1 MIIFMFGIVLTIV
14 LFIAMGFV
22 RGEGMSWRVNK
33 KQLLALVGVLVIVFS
48 CYVSIPAGHTGVVTT
63 FGSVENYTLEAGM
76 HFKLPWQEV
85 IKMDNRVQKST
96 QDMSC
101 FSSDIQ
107 EVSMTYTVNYQI
119 SKQDAMT
126 IYKTIGIGYYDTVI
140 APCITESVKIVTAQY
155 TAEDLVSSRSLM
167 ASQIEEVLS
176 QKLAAYNIELV
187 GASIENM
194 DFTDAFTDAVEAK
207 QVAEQNKLRAE
218 TEAQQRVL
226 EANAAAE
233 IKRIEAEADAYELTT
248 RAEAEAEAN
257 RKIAESLTEA
267 LIAYTYAENWD
278 ARAVMSKKRCRRSAT
293 SRAAPDAGILSR
305 FKRVRGGT
313 SGGIDGHFSFYQ
325 RYVAGFV
332 VVRTEIEA
340 GSQHT
345 GSQVFGSYNEGM
357 FRILAYL
364 EVGFSCEFY
373 NPFLPGK
380 TGGIAERTF
389 YVEPYNGAVGQSHL
403 KVLASRCFQRMY
415 FCRFFFGRGDVISNS
430 MTAFYVG
437 SGNMQGV
444 CCLFG

>member
-1 MIIFMFGIVLTIV
+1 
-14 LFIAMGFV
+14 
-22 RGEGMSWRVNK
+22 
-33 KQLLALVGVLVIVFS
+33 
-48 CYVSIPAGHTGVVTT
+48 
-63 FGSVENYTLEAGM
+63 VENYTLEAGM

-267 LIAYTYAENWD
+267 LIAYTYAENWNGELPTFMTGD
-278 ARAVMSKKRCRRSAT
+278 GTTLPMFDMSA
-293 SRAAPDAGILSR
+293 LLN
-305 FKRVRGGT
+305 GGT
-313 SGGIDGHFSFYQ
+313 DNGTTAAQ
-325 RYVAGFV
+325 
-332 VVRTEIEA
+332 
-340 GSQHT
+340 
-345 GSQVFGSYNEGM
+345 
-357 FRILAYL
+357 
-364 EVGFSCEFY
+364 
-373 NPFLPGK
+373 P
-380 TGGIAERTF
+380 AE
-389 YVEPYNGAVGQSHL
+389 
-403 KVLASRCFQRMY
+403 
-415 FCRFFFGRGDVISNS
+415 
-430 MTAFYVG
+430 
-437 SGNMQGV
+437 
-444 CCLFG
+444 

>member
-167 ASQIEEVLS
+167 AAQIEE
-176 QKLAAYNIELV
+176 V

-267 LIAYTYAENWD
+267 LIAYTYAENWNGELPTFMTGD
-278 ARAVMSKKRCRRSAT
+278 GTTLPMFDMSALLNGT
-293 SRAAPDAGILSR
+293 ADNGTTAAQP
-305 FKRVRGGT
+305 
-313 SGGIDGHFSFYQ
+313 
-325 RYVAGFV
+325 
-332 VVRTEIEA
+332 
-340 GSQHT
+340 
-345 GSQVFGSYNEGM
+345 
-357 FRILAYL
+357 
-364 EVGFSCEFY
+364 
-373 NPFLPGK
+373 
-380 TGGIAERTF
+380 AE
-389 YVEPYNGAVGQSHL
+389 
-403 KVLASRCFQRMY
+403 
-415 FCRFFFGRGDVISNS
+415 
-430 MTAFYVG
+430 
-437 SGNMQGV
+437 
-444 CCLFG
+444 

>member
-1 MIIFMFGIVLTIV
+1 MVIFMFGIVLTLV

-48 CYVSIPAGHTGVVTT
+48 CYVSIPAGHTGVVIT

-176 QKLAAYNIELV
+176 KKLAAYNIELV

-267 LIAYTYAENWD
+267 LIAYTYAENWNGELPTFMTGD
-278 ARAVMSKKRCRRSAT
+278 GTTLPMFDMSA
-293 SRAAPDAGILSR
+293 LLN
-305 FKRVRGGT
+305 GGT
-313 SGGIDGHFSFYQ
+313 DNGTTAAQ
-325 RYVAGFV
+325 
-332 VVRTEIEA
+332 
-340 GSQHT
+340 
-345 GSQVFGSYNEGM
+345 
-357 FRILAYL
+357 
-364 EVGFSCEFY
+364 
-373 NPFLPGK
+373 P
-380 TGGIAERTF
+380 AE
-389 YVEPYNGAVGQSHL
+389 
-403 KVLASRCFQRMY
+403 
-415 FCRFFFGRGDVISNS
+415 
-430 MTAFYVG
+430 
-437 SGNMQGV
+437 
-444 CCLFG
+444 

>member
-1 MIIFMFGIVLTIV
+1 MVIFMFGIVLTLV

-63 FGSVENYTLEAGM
+63 FGSVEYYTLEAGM

-101 FSSDIQ
+101 FSSDIH

-226 EANAAAE
+226 GANAAAE

-267 LIAYTYAENWD
+267 LIAYTYAENWNGELPTFMTGD
-278 ARAVMSKKRCRRSAT
+278 GATLPMFDMSALLNGT
-293 SRAAPDAGILSR
+293 ADNGTTAAQP
-305 FKRVRGGT
+305 
-313 SGGIDGHFSFYQ
+313 
-325 RYVAGFV
+325 
-332 VVRTEIEA
+332 
-340 GSQHT
+340 
-345 GSQVFGSYNEGM
+345 
-357 FRILAYL
+357 
-364 EVGFSCEFY
+364 
-373 NPFLPGK
+373 
-380 TGGIAERTF
+380 AE
-389 YVEPYNGAVGQSHL
+389 
-403 KVLASRCFQRMY
+403 
-415 FCRFFFGRGDVISNS
+415 
-430 MTAFYVG
+430 
-437 SGNMQGV
+437 
-444 CCLFG
+444 

>member
-1 MIIFMFGIVLTIV
+1 MIIFMFGIVLTFV

-194 DFTDAFTDAVEAK
+194 DFTDAFTDAV
-207 QVAEQNKLRAE
+207 
-218 TEAQQRVL
+218 
-226 EANAAAE
+226 
-233 IKRIEAEADAYELTT
+233 DAYELTT

-267 LIAYTYAENWD
+267 LIAYTYAENWNGELPTFMTGD
-278 ARAVMSKKRCRRSAT
+278 GATLPMFDMSALLNGT
-293 SRAAPDAGILSR
+293 ADNGTTAAQP
-305 FKRVRGGT
+305 
-313 SGGIDGHFSFYQ
+313 
-325 RYVAGFV
+325 
-332 VVRTEIEA
+332 
-340 GSQHT
+340 
-345 GSQVFGSYNEGM
+345 
-357 FRILAYL
+357 
-364 EVGFSCEFY
+364 
-373 NPFLPGK
+373 
-380 TGGIAERTF
+380 AE
-389 YVEPYNGAVGQSHL
+389 
-403 KVLASRCFQRMY
+403 
-415 FCRFFFGRGDVISNS
+415 
-430 MTAFYVG
+430 
-437 SGNMQGV
+437 
-444 CCLFG
+444 

>member
-167 ASQIEEVLS
+167 AAQIEEVLS
-176 QKLAAYNIELV
+176 KKLAAYNIELV

-194 DFTDAFTDAVEAK
+194 DFTDAITNAVEAK

-267 LIAYTYAENWD
+267 LIAYTYAENWNGELPTFMTGD
-278 ARAVMSKKRCRRSAT
+278 GATLPMFDMSALLNGT
-293 SRAAPDAGILSR
+293 ADNGTTAAQP
-305 FKRVRGGT
+305 
-313 SGGIDGHFSFYQ
+313 
-325 RYVAGFV
+325 
-332 VVRTEIEA
+332 
-340 GSQHT
+340 
-345 GSQVFGSYNEGM
+345 
-357 FRILAYL
+357 
-364 EVGFSCEFY
+364 
-373 NPFLPGK
+373 
-380 TGGIAERTF
+380 AE
-389 YVEPYNGAVGQSHL
+389 
-403 KVLASRCFQRMY
+403 
-415 FCRFFFGRGDVISNS
+415 
-430 MTAFYVG
+430 
-437 SGNMQGV
+437 
-444 CCLFG
+444 

>member
-1 MIIFMFGIVLTIV
+1 MIIFMFGIVLTLV

-176 QKLAAYNIELV
+176 QKLASWSALPLRIWTSRTPLRMPWRPSRSPSRTSS
-187 GASIENM
+187 APRPRHSS
-194 DFTDAFTDAVEAK
+194 AF
-207 QVAEQNKLRAE
+207 LRPMP
-218 TEAQQRVL
+218 L
-226 EANAAAE
+226 
-233 IKRIEAEADAYELTT
+233 
-248 RAEAEAEAN
+248 
-257 RKIAESLTEA
+257 
-267 LIAYTYAENWD
+267 
-278 ARAVMSKKRCRRSAT
+278 RRSSA
-293 SRAAPDAGILSR
+293 S
-305 FKRVRGGT
+305 KRR
-313 SGGIDGHFSFYQ
+313 
-325 RYVAGFV
+325 
-332 VVRTEIEA
+332 
-340 GSQHT
+340 
-345 GSQVFGSYNEGM
+345 
-357 FRILAYL
+357 
-364 EVGFSCEFY
+364 
-373 NPFLPGK
+373 
-380 TGGIAERTF
+380 
-389 YVEPYNGAVGQSHL
+389 
-403 KVLASRCFQRMY
+403 RMPM
-415 FCRFFFGRGDVISNS
+415 S
-430 MTAFYVG
+430 
-437 SGNMQGV
+437 
-444 CCLFG
+444 

>member
-1 MIIFMFGIVLTIV
+1 M
-14 LFIAMGFV
+14 
-22 RGEGMSWRVNK
+22 K
-33 KQLLALVGVLVIVFS
+33 AL
-48 CYVSIPAGHTGVVTT
+48 
-63 FGSVENYTLEAGM
+63 LEAGM

-176 QKLAAYNIELV
+176 KNIELV

-248 RAEAEAEAN
+248 RAEAE
-257 RKIAESLTEA
+257 R
-267 LIAYTYAENWD
+267 
-278 ARAVMSKKRCRRSAT
+278 
-293 SRAAPDAGILSR
+293 
-305 FKRVRGGT
+305 
-313 SGGIDGHFSFYQ
+313 
-325 RYVAGFV
+325 
-332 VVRTEIEA
+332 
-340 GSQHT
+340 
-345 GSQVFGSYNEGM
+345 
-357 FRILAYL
+357 
-364 EVGFSCEFY
+364 
-373 NPFLPGK
+373 
-380 TGGIAERTF
+380 
-389 YVEPYNGAVGQSHL
+389 
-403 KVLASRCFQRMY
+403 
-415 FCRFFFGRGDVISNS
+415 NS
-430 MTAFYVG
+430 SDCTAFF
-437 SGNMQGV
+437 SHSHSSMR
-444 CCLFG
+444 

>member
-63 FGSVENYTLEAGM
+63 CGSVENYTLEAGM

-267 LIAYTYAENWD
+267 LIAYTYAENWNGELPTFMTGD
-278 ARAVMSKKRCRRSAT
+278 GTTLPMFDMSA
-293 SRAAPDAGILSR
+293 LLN
-305 FKRVRGGT
+305 GGT
-313 SGGIDGHFSFYQ
+313 DNGTTAAQ
-325 RYVAGFV
+325 
-332 VVRTEIEA
+332 
-340 GSQHT
+340 
-345 GSQVFGSYNEGM
+345 
-357 FRILAYL
+357 
-364 EVGFSCEFY
+364 
-373 NPFLPGK
+373 P
-380 TGGIAERTF
+380 AE
-389 YVEPYNGAVGQSHL
+389 
-403 KVLASRCFQRMY
+403 
-415 FCRFFFGRGDVISNS
+415 
-430 MTAFYVG
+430 
-437 SGNMQGV
+437 
-444 CCLFG
+444 

>member
-63 FGSVENYTLEAGM
+63 FGSVENYTREAGM

-167 ASQIEEVLS
+167 AAQIEEVLS

-267 LIAYTYAENWD
+267 LIAYTYAENWNGELPTFMTGD
-278 ARAVMSKKRCRRSAT
+278 GTTLPMFDMSA
-293 SRAAPDAGILSR
+293 LLN
-305 FKRVRGGT
+305 GGT
-313 SGGIDGHFSFYQ
+313 DNGTTAAQ
-325 RYVAGFV
+325 
-332 VVRTEIEA
+332 
-340 GSQHT
+340 
-345 GSQVFGSYNEGM
+345 
-357 FRILAYL
+357 
-364 EVGFSCEFY
+364 
-373 NPFLPGK
+373 P
-380 TGGIAERTF
+380 AE
-389 YVEPYNGAVGQSHL
+389 
-403 KVLASRCFQRMY
+403 
-415 FCRFFFGRGDVISNS
+415 
-430 MTAFYVG
+430 
-437 SGNMQGV
+437 
-444 CCLFG
+444 

>member
-1 MIIFMFGIVLTIV
+1 MVIFMFGIVLTLV

-63 FGSVENYTLEAGM
+63 LGSVENYTLEAGM

-176 QKLAAYNIELV
+176 KKLAAYNIELV

-267 LIAYTYAENWD
+267 LIAYTYAENWNGELPTFMTGD
-278 ARAVMSKKRCRRSAT
+278 GTTLPMFDMSALLNGT
-293 SRAAPDAGILSR
+293 ADNGTTAAQP
-305 FKRVRGGT
+305 
-313 SGGIDGHFSFYQ
+313 
-325 RYVAGFV
+325 
-332 VVRTEIEA
+332 
-340 GSQHT
+340 
-345 GSQVFGSYNEGM
+345 
-357 FRILAYL
+357 
-364 EVGFSCEFY
+364 
-373 NPFLPGK
+373 
-380 TGGIAERTF
+380 AE
-389 YVEPYNGAVGQSHL
+389 
-403 KVLASRCFQRMY
+403 
-415 FCRFFFGRGDVISNS
+415 
-430 MTAFYVG
+430 
-437 SGNMQGV
+437 
-444 CCLFG
+444 